1 MQSGSP
7 LVGQNKNS
15 QSRNL
20 ILSFF
25 NSGFKSL
32 TYGKA
37 VRASFLLLFI
47 ISIIM
52 CLFSPGLQTGLAAIL
67 SLVAFVS
74 FDVMCFFHKKTNIVD
89 HSEDIAAL
97 KNRNAKLEQ
106 EFQAIKDEASI
117 ANIGIAFGKKR

>member
-52 CLFSPGLQTGLAAIL
+52 CLF
-67 SLVAFVS
+67 F
-74 FDVMCFFHKKTNIVD
+74 
-89 HSEDIAAL
+89 
-97 KNRNAKLEQ
+97 
-106 EFQAIKDEASI
+106 
-117 ANIGIAFGKKR
+117 